1 MGTLKPY
8 LISEDA
14 RSQAEFYIQS
24 LGGEVVSVLTHEEAT
39 GVQNELKD
47 KVMHMCIAVA
57 GENNIFMAD
66 AVEPPTQGSG
76 ISLSIA
82 YNTEA
87 EAREAFEKLAAGG
100 NVKFPFEFQP
110 FGIFY
115 GELTDK
121 FGVSWMLTSEP
132 QAGQS

>member
-24 LGGEVVSVLTHEEAT
+24 LGGQVVSVLTHEEAM
-39 GVQNELKD
+39 GVQNEHKD

-66 AVEPPTQGSG
+66 AMEPFTPGSG

-87 EAREAFEKLAAGG
+87 EAREAFEKLSAGG

-121 FGVSWMLTSEP
+121 FGVSWMLTYEP
-132 QAGQS
+132 Q